1 MRTSLRDPEQG
12 LAAVVRVIEE
22 ATGIVIPNHRWPMVR
37 AIIERQADTGSADQ
51 VVEQVVAGE
60 GRVRNDLISSL
71 LIAETFMFRHA
82 GYFDQLREIA
92 ELRRHQGRSCRVLS
106 VGCSTGEEVWSA
118 AAVLTAVGPAPGAQ
132 IQVVGWDV
140 TARRLAHAWTGCYSP
155 WACRR
160 GFFGYDSY
168 FHQEGNRVVVDPR
181 LREIVSFEQVNL
193 VSGGRLPRSGPFDVV
208 FFRNVS
214 IYWRQKTTNQ
224 VCARLARLVADDGVM
239 LVGPSDPVEL
249 RSPEWEQRISRGVRS
264 FWRHSPEAADQPVNL
279 LSPAPQTNET
289 EPLSSQLRRL
299 PYPTSKRYQRWS
311 QLPDR
316 AVQARANGYQS
327 LPQVNG
333 VHRQR
338 LLPRGESSKERTV
351 SVIARV
357 KRLADL
363 GEYQAALE
371 LLRQDEVGQTVTGK
385 LWLGI
390 LMLSLDSDHEA
401 VRAFRQCVYLQPE
414 EAEYRRWLAVAY
426 EAIGRNREA
435 ARELRNVAR
444 MG

>member
-1 MRTSLRDPEQG
+1 MKMSPRHPDHS

-37 AIIERQADTGSADQ
+37 AIIERLAESGEPDR

-60 GRVRNDLISSL
+60 DRVRNELISSL

-82 GYFDQLREIA
+82 GHFDQLREIA
-92 ELRRHQGRSCRVLS
+92 ELRQEQGRACRVLS

-118 AAVLTAVGPAPGAQ
+118 AAVLTAVGSTPDTQ
-132 IQVVGWDV
+132 SRVSGWDV
-140 TARRLAHAWTGCYSP
+140 TARRLAHAWKGCYSS

-160 GFFGYDSY
+160 GFLGYERY
-168 FHQEGNRVVVDPR
+168 FHREGNRVVVDSQ
-181 LREIVSFEQVNL
+181 LREIVTFEQVNL
-193 VSGGRLPRSGPFDVV
+193 VGSGHLPDSGPFDVV
-208 FFRNVS
+208 FFRNVA

-224 VCARLARLVADDGVM
+224 VCARLAELVADDGVM
-239 LVGPSDPVEL
+239 FVGPSDPVEL

-264 FWRHSPEAADQPVNL
+264 FWRHQ
-279 LSPAPQTNET
+279 PAPAAPRINKVGPALQAKET
-289 EPLSSQLRRL
+289 EPLSNQLRRL
-299 PYPTSKRYQRWS
+299 PYPVSPRYQRWS
-311 QLPDR
+311 QQPAKEVRLAAP
-316 AVQARANGYQS
+316 VQDS
-327 LPQVNG
+327 LPQVSG
-333 VHRQR
+333 VHRQSR
-338 LLPRGESSKERTV
+338 IRQSESSRERTF
-351 SVIARV
+351 SVIAKV
-357 KRLADL
+357 KSLADL
-363 GEYQAALE
+363 GEYEAALE
-371 LLRQDEVGQTVTGK
+371 LLRRDTVGETVTGK

-426 EAIGRNREA
+426 EAIGKNREA

-444 MG
+444 MA